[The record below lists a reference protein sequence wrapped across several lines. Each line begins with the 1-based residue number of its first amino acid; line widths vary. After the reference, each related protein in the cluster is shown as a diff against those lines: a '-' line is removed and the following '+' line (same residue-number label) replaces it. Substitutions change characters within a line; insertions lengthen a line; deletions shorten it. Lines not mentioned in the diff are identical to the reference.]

1 MAAPLDEQ
9 AKVRG
14 VRATAVMTHCARRKL
29 IAPVATLKGVKATTA
44 VPARIDP
51 AKTDLALTD
60 LALTDLAPIDPA
72 LIGQALIGQGHN
84 QASIVLARIAPARNQ
99 DWIVL
104 GLIHPAGSLEL
115 IDLGIAPANQ
125 TVVRAEQELTG
136 PALIGQASID
146 LLERILAQGAPA
158 SILNVTDAATP
169 ARN

>member
-29 IAPVATLKGVKATTA
+29 IAPVATLKDVKATTA
-44 VPARIDP
+44 VPARVDQ
-51 AKTDLALTD
+51 AKTNL
-60 LALTDLAPIDPA
+60 A
-72 LIGQALIGQGHN
+72 LIGRAWID
-84 QASIVLARIAPARNQ
+84 LARIAPARNQ

-125 TVVRAEQELTG
+125 TVIRAEQELTG